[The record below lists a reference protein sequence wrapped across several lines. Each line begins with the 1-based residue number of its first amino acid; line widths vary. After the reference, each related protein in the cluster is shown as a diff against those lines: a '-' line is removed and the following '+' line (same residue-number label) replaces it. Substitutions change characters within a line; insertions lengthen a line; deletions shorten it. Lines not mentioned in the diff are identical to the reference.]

1 MKESSKNILI
11 VLLFIIFCGLGYLLY
26 YSYNL
31 QKSLNDDVPVSNEK
45 ASTKSL
51 NLAMDNGIARIE
63 LKEYKSKLEFYFN
76 DNLITTIEGGKIS
89 DSNLID
95 TIRYNEIDYLIV
107 IIKGTETKPFI
118 LNSNGKIVY
127 EFDKINYSFVDDNNN
142 KTLFI
147 DNSNLYI
154 YKGLEEEDKTTYSET
169 EYARKYLVNIVDG
182 EAKLEFVSIEHG
194 KFN

>member
-31 QKSLNDDVPVSNEK
+31 QNSLNNEVPVSNEK
-45 ASTKSL
+45 ASTKNL
-51 NLAMDNGIARIE
+51 NLAMDDGIVNLE

-76 DNLITTIEGGKIS
+76 NKLITTIDGGKIS

-107 IIKGTETKPFI
+107 NIKGTETKPFI